1 MKLLCVTPSY
11 WPAFRYGG
19 PIASNHNLNKA
30 LVNKGIDVTVY
41 TTNVGLGNET
51 PLNQEI
57 NVDGVKVTYFTFVKF
72 FEFLGSTGW
81 QFSLKLTHALRRNL
95 NNFDLV
101 YLPAV
106 WNYPTTIAA
115 YYCRKY
121 RKPYIV
127 APKGVLFPYTK
138 SKNAWKKWPYYKLFA
153 ERNIKNAT
161 AIHYTAED
169 EANSCHSLF
178 LGLKNR
184 AIIIPNGIELSA
196 FNNLPARDNLW
207 KRYPVLK
214 DKKIILFLGRIGW
227 IKGLDVL
234 VKAYSRLARERN
246 DVHLMIVGPDENNY
260 VKKVKKW
267 FRDEGIIERVT
278 FTGMAVGEE
287 KIKAFT
293 SSDVFVLPSYSENF
307 GMAVVEAM
315 ACSIPVIISDQVGIY
330 KEIERA
336 KAGVIIHTNP
346 DELYNVL
353 VKLLDNKQESLEM
366 GRCGRKLAEEQFS
379 NEKVAEKM
387 IKIFEEVIK

>member
-1 MKLLCVTPSY
+1 MKLLCVNPSY
-11 WPAFRYGG
+11 WPAFQYGG

-30 LVNKGIDVTVY
+30 LVNKGVDVTVY
-41 TTNVGLGNET
+41 TTNVGLDEKIS
-51 PLNQEI
+51 LNQEI

-81 QFSLKLTHALRRNL
+81 QFSLKLTHDLRRNL

-121 RKPYIV
+121 RKPYII

-153 ERNIKNAT
+153 ERNIKNAI
-161 AIHYTAED
+161 AVHYTSED
-169 EANSCHSLF
+169 EADKCHSF

-184 AIIIPNGIELSA
+184 EIIVPNGIELSE

-207 KRYPVLK
+207 KRYSILK
-214 DKKIILFLGRIGW
+214 HKKVVLFLGRINC
-227 IKGLDVL
+227 IKGLDLL

-246 DVHLMIVGPDENNY
+246 EVHLMIVGPDENNY
-260 VKKVKKW
+260 IEKVKKSL
-267 FRDEGIIERVT
+267 RNEGIFERVT
-278 FTGMAVGEE
+278 FTGMLSGKRKLE
-287 KIKAFT
+287 AFAG
-293 SSDVFVLPSYSENF
+293 SDVFILPSYSENF

-315 ACSIPVIISDQVGIY
+315 ACNLPVIISSQVGIY
-330 KEIERA
+330 KEVESA
-336 KAGVIIHTNP
+336 KAGIIVHANSN
-346 DELYNVL
+346 ELHDAL
-353 VKLLDNKQESLEM
+353 VKILDNNQEALEM
-366 GRCGRKLAEEQFS
+366 ARRGRKLVEEYFAS
-379 NEKVAEKM
+379 EKIADKM
-387 IKIFEEVIK
+387 IKVFGEIIK